1 MINTGQDQSIERSNR
16 VEQALKIIDNTL
28 NQYGYI
34 ELSLPIYEYYD
45 LLSDTVFNFSD
56 ESIIRFIDRHTGKTL
71 VLRPDFTPQVCRIV
85 SGIDN
90 ITLPF
95 RASYKGSVFRSVE
108 KDRGIKSEENQTG
121 WEIFGEESLYADMEI
136 VLVCYDALKNLGLK
150 GFSFTFA
157 DTVFITKLKS
167 HLKEKGDLILKTVSQ
182 RRVHDVKKILENTD
196 LNPHIKAF
204 VEKLPL
210 SFGKKDVLDELIK
223 LSDTFD
229 KEISIR
235 LKTIKTLMENLIEY
249 GISEDML
256 IFDGGESKGL
266 DYYTGIH
273 FEIVHENF
281 GAVLGGGGRY
291 DTLMAKF
298 GKDIT
303 ACGAALNIDNLLYFP
318 ICSASAKMYDYLILG
333 EENFKKAIELRREGK
348 SVIFVEDRNK
358 KDIFGSSY
366 TFKNII

>member
-1 MINTGQDQSIERSNR
+1 MTNMSHDQNIERSNR

-71 VLRPDFTPQVCRIV
+71 VLRPDFTPQVCRII

-95 RASYKGSVFRSVE
+95 RASYKGTVFRSVE

-121 WEIFGEESLYADMEI
+121 WEIFGEESMHADMEI
-136 VLVCYDALKNLGLK
+136 VLLCNDVLKNLGLS
-150 GFSFTFA
+150 GFSFTFG
-157 DTVFITKLKS
+157 DTVFISKLKS
-167 HLKEKGDLILKTVSQ
+167 HLKERSEEIFKTVSE
-182 RRVHDVKKILENTD
+182 RRIHDVKKILDTMD
-196 LNPHIKAF
+196 LNPDIKAF
-204 VEKLPL
+204 IEKLPL
-210 SFGKKDVLDELIK
+210 SFGNIDVLDDLIK
-223 LSDTFD
+223 SSAKFDNEIALRLQIIKNLFLS
-229 KEISIR
+229 
-235 LKTIKTLMENLIEY
+235 LKEY
-249 GISEDML
+249 GINESSL

-298 GKDIT
+298 GKNIT
-303 ACGAALNIDNLLYFP
+303 ACGAALNIDNLLHFP
-318 ICSASAKMYDYLILG
+318 ICNTNAKVYDYLVLG
-333 EENFKKAIELRREGK
+333 AENFKKAIELRRDGK
-348 SVIFVEDRNK
+348 SVIFVADKNK
-358 KDIFGSSY
+358 KDIFESSY